1 MFKFAQRAWFRA
13 NAWLKH
19 KIISAKIRF
28 FLYIS
33 LFLLFFC
40 CCFDV
45 WNIWTHEDYI
55 YNNIHRSF
63 CSGIDFIFPFKK
75 EEPKVQLCFDLIM
88 WFSHVSYPV
97 IPADVR
103 YVRKEKIVIQV
114 NWLMTITPLH
124 IWCNVCVYVY
134 ARVWISKKYT
144 TTMWVSERGVCFHT

>member
-28 FLYIS
+28 FLYLS
-33 LFLLFFC
+33 LLFFC

-45 WNIWTHEDYI
+45 WNIWAHALYI
-55 YNNIHRSF
+55 QQHTPF

-124 IWCNVCVYVY
+124 IWYDVCVCVCT
-134 ARVWISKKYT
+134 RLNNQKIHDNS
-144 TTMWVSERGVCFHT
+144 VSEWAGCMFWYLI